1 MLGISIRCI
10 QHSQAMIERGV
21 CELAH
26 SFFHYSFFFS
36 FLVMLMFVVFVE
48 FLQASELLQELDSVT
63 FDMNSKVQ
71 PQLENMTKNIYYS
84 E

>member
-1 MLGISIRCI
+1 
-10 QHSQAMIERGV
+10 
-21 CELAH
+21 
-26 SFFHYSFFFS
+26 
-36 FLVMLMFVVFVE
+36 MLMFVVFVE

>member
-1 MLGISIRCI
+1 MKVAYYYMKTFLESHKINGLICWSI
-10 QHSQAMIERGV
+10 
-21 CELAH
+21 
-26 SFFHYSFFFS
+26 FYSFFFS
-36 FLVMLMFVVFVE
+36 SWVMFMFVMFVE

>member
-1 MLGISIRCI
+1 MLKYY
-10 QHSQAMIERGV
+10 
-21 CELAH
+21 
-26 SFFHYSFFFS
+26 YSFFFS
-36 FLVMLMFVVFVE
+36 FLVMFMFVVFVE